1 MKANKKRYLRLKTEK
16 KGLKF
21 KDPYLQ
27 AIKDK
32 EFGFSFPLF
41 VILSCLVGAIVF
53 TVYMLT
59 LKAFPVSLV
68 AGLCSC
74 SIVYL
79 ATKLPLQ
86 LKKTVEN
93 ALEYKDFIF
102 LLESSLRNTN
112 STIQAIEETSKDSS
126 IKNKVVKKALEDIV
140 VSVKLGDP
148 LETALQKASDEL
160 ENPYLVMVFSILR
173 INHSLGTSVVLDAL
187 GNIQKSMDNIIDNT
201 ALLKSKINSLIGE
214 KTLFI
219 FLTLASPIFM
229 NRVVGELLSAFYQSV
244 IGQGI
249 VSAFII
255 FCFACQFYIDRYA
268 AKVMKEL

>member
-1 MKANKKRYLRLKTEK
+1 MKANKKKYLRIKSEK

-27 AIKDK
+27 AIKDR

-41 VILSCLVGAIVF
+41 VVGSTLVGVVVF
-53 TVYMLT
+53 VIYMAT
-59 LKAFPVSLV
+59 LKTFSVALV
-68 AGLCSC
+68 AGICSC

-79 ATKLPLQ
+79 ASKLPVMM
-86 LKKTVEN
+86 KKTIDD

-112 STIQAIEETSKDSS
+112 STIEAIEQTRNDGS
-126 IKNKVVKKALEDIV
+126 IKNKTIIKALDEIM

-160 ENPYLVMVFSILR
+160 ENPYLIMVFSILR
-173 INHSLGTSVVLDAL
+173 INHALGTSVVLDSL
-187 GNIQKSMDNIIDNT
+187 GNIQKAMDNIIDNT
-201 ALLKSKINSLIGE
+201 GLLKSKINSLVGE

-219 FLTLASPIFM
+219 GLTLASPIFM
-229 NRVVGELLSAFYQSV
+229 NAVIGELLNEFYSGAVGQMIV
-244 IGQGI
+244 I
-249 VSAFII
+249 VFII
-255 FCFACQFYIDRYA
+255 FCFGCQFYIDRYA
-268 AKVMKEL
+268 TRVMKEL